1 MGEPGINNIAQLN
14 GVICWKVTAA
24 IKTKLGR
31 GLGGL
36 VAGVAFEK
44 EPFAEVTFEER
55 FARGEGIGQ
64 PGGWGRAIQ
73 AEG

>member
-1 MGEPGINNIAQLN
+1 MKGDSCYQNKAGKRTRWLSSR
-14 GVICWKVTAA
+14 C
-24 IKTKLGR
+24 
-31 GLGGL
+31 GG
-36 VAGVAFEK
+36 EK